1 MRPVPSVIRAA
12 VTIDKTTLKVD
23 PHILDR
29 ILSQLREQICK
40 EIAHVKLSRQ
50 EDAFSTTFRA
60 DVVVMNP
67 DDFWRIVQEEAII
80 MGYKIDMETSPK

>member
-1 MRPVPSVIRAA
+1 MRQVPGVIRAA

-23 PHILDR
+23 PHIMDR
-29 ILSQLREQICK
+29 ILSQLRDQLCR
-40 EIAHVKLSRQ
+40 EIAHVNLSRK

-60 DVVVMNP
+60 DVVALSP

-80 MGYKIDMETSPK
+80 MGYRMSMET

>member
-1 MRPVPSVIRAA
+1 MRQVPSVIRAA

-23 PHILDR
+23 PHIMNR
-29 ILSQLREQICK
+29 VMKQLREQLCQ

-60 DVVVMNP
+60 DVVVLSP

-80 MGYKIDMETSPK
+80 MGYRMGMETSPK